1 MLKRPI
7 AIGLLAGLLGSTM
20 LSAQTGETVVLKS
33 FDGFTQLKGEIVN
46 FDGKTFA
53 IRTGLG
59 LIQVDAMQVECEGAG
74 CPQDLLFGA
83 KFGVYGS
90 NTIGASLMPAL
101 IQGYADELEADL
113 VQELSAVENERVM
126 RIIHETG
133 EEMAAIDLRAHGSGM
148 SYVALEAG
156 QATIGMSSR
165 QMKDNEAALLASKG
179 GGDLRGTDYEHILAL
194 DGLIILA
201 HPDSPMSSVDFEELP
216 YIFSGEI
223 TNWSQLGGPN
233 QEIVVHALDPESGTY
248 ETFESLVM
256 DPVGEVVGPAALRFE
271 SNAELSDTVA
281 RTPGAIGFTGA
292 AFARSAKV
300 LGLRQECGLVSTPS
314 TFAMKTE
321 EYPLSRR
328 LYLYDLPQDAPAH
341 SRQLMDFALS
351 EEAQGIVEEA
361 GFVSLAEERVSMAG
375 QGGRLVHAIVGED
388 EVSLPA
394 MREMLT
400 ELREAERLSITFRFN
415 QGAST
420 LDARSARDAVRLADG
435 LSEGSYADKELLLVG
450 FTDSIGQADLNRGLS
465 LRRANEVLAQLGRI
479 MGQTAISVLPI
490 TTLGF
495 GEIAP
500 VGCNTSFAGRQNNRR
515 VEVWVRDLQ

>member
-1 MLKRPI
+1 MFKKPI
-7 AIGLLAGLLGSTM
+7 AIGVLAALLGSTT
-20 LSAQTGETVVLKS
+20 LSAQSGDTVILKS
-33 FDGFTQLKGEIVN
+33 SDGFTQLRGEIVD
-46 FDGKTFA
+46 FDGQTFS
-53 IRTGLG
+53 IRTTLG
-59 LIQVDAMQVECEGAG
+59 LIQVDATQVECEGEA
-74 CPQDLLFGA
+74 CPNNGLFGA
-83 KFGVYGS
+83 EFGVYGS
-90 NTIGASLMPAL
+90 NTIGATLMPAL
-101 IQGYADELEADL
+101 IQGYADSLDADL

-133 EEMAAIDLRAHGSGM
+133 EEMAAIDLRAHGSGT
-148 SYVALEAG
+148 SYTGLEAG

-165 QMKDNEAALLASKG
+165 QMKDQEAALLSAKG

-194 DGLIILA
+194 DGLIILT
-201 HPDSPMSSVDFEELP
+201 HPSNPLNAVDFEELP
-216 YIFSGEI
+216 FIFSGEI
-223 TNWSQLGGPN
+223 TNWSELGGPDLP
-233 QEIVVHALDPESGTY
+233 IVVHARDEQSGTFD
-248 ETFESLVM
+248 TFESLVL
-256 DPVGEVVGPAALRFE
+256 DPVGESVGPNALRFE
-271 SNAELSDTVA
+271 SNTELSDTVS

-300 LGLRQECGLVSTPS
+300 MGLRQECGLISHPS

-328 LYLYDLPQDAPAH
+328 LYLYNLPETAPAH
-341 SRQLMDFALS
+341 SRQLLDFALS
-351 EEAQGIVEEA
+351 EEAQGIVEES
-361 GFVSLAEERVSMAG
+361 GFVSLADERVAMAG
-375 QGGRLVHAIVGED
+375 QGGRLVHSIVGED

-394 MREMLT
+394 LREMLG

-415 QGAST
+415 QGSSS
-420 LDARSARDAVRLADG
+420 LDARSARDAVRLADDLASG
-435 LSEGSYADKELLLVG
+435 KYSDKELLLVG

-465 LRRANEVLAQLGRI
+465 LRRANEVLDQLGRI

-490 TTLGF
+490 STLGF